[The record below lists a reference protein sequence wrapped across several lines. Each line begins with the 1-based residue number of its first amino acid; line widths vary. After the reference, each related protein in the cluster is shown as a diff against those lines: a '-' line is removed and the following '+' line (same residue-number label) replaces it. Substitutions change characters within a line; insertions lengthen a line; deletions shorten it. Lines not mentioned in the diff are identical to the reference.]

1 MVQVRVNAFYRTTRV
16 WGGTKDHHS
25 ALLGGHITLNTV
37 ILGEG
42 ISEYQVWSTQYG
54 PHPRIYFEDYTM
66 YSYGR
71 IAARRQVRTKFS
83 ARSYA

>member
-1 MVQVRVNAFYRTTRV
+1 MAHVHVSAPYYTTMEHR
-16 WGGTKDHHS
+16 GPHT
-25 ALLGGHITLNTV
+25 ALLGGHSTPNTPV
-37 ILGEG
+37 LGEG